1 MCTSAGVTA
10 GSVLQAPELSH
21 SAVARLTAYKK
32 LGDKLEA
39 LEPQATTKV
48 SLREPAP
55 RALQAVDGDL
65 CSGRPDM
72 SAPLVMLMCVATR
85 QLAAIADC

>member
-1 MCTSAGVTA
+1 M
-10 GSVLQAPELSH
+10 
-21 SAVARLTAYKK
+21 ARLTAYKT

-65 CSGRPDM
+65 CYGRPDM
-72 SAPLVMLMCVATR
+72 SAPTVMLLCVAAV
-85 QLAAIADC
+85 QSASCC